1 METVLIVGGGITGL
15 SVVYTL
21 EKEAATKK
29 RDLKLLLVDSA
40 AQLGGKI
47 RTVKEKD
54 FIMETG
60 ADSIVARKIKNSGLI
75 EELEL
80 EEDAV
85 HNAVGTSFLFRE
97 GELKQIPRDSVF
109 GIPASIQ
116 SLAESPLLSDHGKVE
131 ALKDFYMND
140 RKFTEHDSIGEFLE
154 YYLGKE
160 LVEKQIAPVLSGVY
174 SGSLHHLTI
183 ASTLPYLL
191 EYKEKYG
198 SIMKGFATNK
208 NQFLG
213 KDDKKFLSF
222 NNGLSTIIDAMV
234 ERLENTEIWL
244 EHEVEHINK
253 MGDKGYKVHF
263 TNGKVVEADSIVLSI
278 PHNHASRLFSDKELQ
293 EDFSKIKTSS
303 MISVYV
309 GYSIPDQVLPENGTG
324 YIAPNNDLFCN
335 ACTWTSRKWEHTSK
349 SGHLLLRLFY
359 KSSHPRFSEIKH
371 LNDEDLLKIAKSD
384 IEKSLHINAEPVV
397 SKVTKWT
404 DQMPTYQITHPDTVA
419 SLEEQFSHK
428 YPGIFLAGCSY
439 YGVGIPDCI
448 ENGKEIA
455 KKISEHVLLKQN

>member
-1 METVLIVGGGITGL
+1 METILIVGGGITGL

-21 EKEAATKK
+21 EKEAAKQK

-40 AQLGGKI
+40 TQLGGKI
-47 RTVKEKD
+47 RTVKENG

-60 ADSIVARKIKNSGLI
+60 ADSIVARKMKDSGLI

-80 EEDAV
+80 EEEAV
-85 HNAVGTSFLFRE
+85 YNAVGTSFLFRE
-97 GELKQIPRDSVF
+97 GELKQIPQDSVF

-131 ALKDFYMND
+131 ALKDFYIND
-140 RKFTEHDSIGEFLE
+140 RKFSEHDSIGEFLE

-174 SGSLHHLTI
+174 SGTLHNLTI
-183 ASTLPYLL
+183 ASTLPYVL

-222 NNGLSTIIDAMV
+222 NNGLSTIIDAMAN
-234 ERLENTEIWL
+234 RLEKTEIWL
-244 EHEVEHINK
+244 EHEVEQINK
-253 MGDKGYKVHF
+253 TDGKGYKVYF

-278 PHNHASRLFSDKELQ
+278 PHNHASRLFSDKELH
-293 EDFSKIKTSS
+293 EEFSKIKTSS
-303 MISVYV
+303 LISVYV
-309 GYSIPDQVLPENGTG
+309 GYSVSDGVLPENGTG
-324 YIAPNNDLFCN
+324 YIAPDNDLFCN

-349 SGHLLLRLFY
+349 GGNLLIRLFY
-359 KSSHPRFSEIKH
+359 KSSHPRFSEIKD
-371 LNDEDLLKIAKSD
+371 LNDKDLLKIAKAD

-397 SKVTKWT
+397 STVTKWT
-404 DQMPTYQITHPDTVA
+404 DQMPTYQITHPDTVS
-419 SLEEQFSHK
+419 SLEEQFAQK
-428 YPGIFLAGCSY
+428 YPDIFLAGCSY

-455 KKISEHVLLKQN
+455 KKISEKVLLK

>member
-1 METVLIVGGGITGL
+1 METILIVGGGITGL

-21 EKEAATKK
+21 EKEAAKQK

-47 RTVKEKD
+47 RTVKENG

-60 ADSIVARKIKNSGLI
+60 ADSIVARKMKDSGLI

-80 EEDAV
+80 EEEAV
-85 HNAVGTSFLFRE
+85 YNAVGTSFLFRE

-109 GIPASIQ
+109 GIPTSIQ

-131 ALKDFYMND
+131 ALKDFYIND

-174 SGSLHHLTI
+174 SGTLHNLTI
-183 ASTLPYLL
+183 ASTLPYVL

-222 NNGLSTIIDAMV
+222 NNGLSTIIDAMAN
-234 ERLENTEIWL
+234 RLEKTEIL
-244 EHEVEHINK
+244 
-253 MGDKGYKVHF
+253 
-263 TNGKVVEADSIVLSI
+263 
-278 PHNHASRLFSDKELQ
+278 
-293 EDFSKIKTSS
+293 
-303 MISVYV
+303 V
-309 GYSIPDQVLPENGTG
+309 GT
-324 YIAPNNDLFCN
+324 
-335 ACTWTSRKWEHTSK
+335 
-349 SGHLLLRLFY
+349 
-359 KSSHPRFSEIKH
+359 
-371 LNDEDLLKIAKSD
+371 
-384 IEKSLHINAEPVV
+384 
-397 SKVTKWT
+397 
-404 DQMPTYQITHPDTVA
+404 
-419 SLEEQFSHK
+419 
-428 YPGIFLAGCSY
+428 
-439 YGVGIPDCI
+439 
-448 ENGKEIA
+448 
-455 KKISEHVLLKQN
+455 